1 MPFQIIHQDI
11 TKMQTDAIVNAAN
24 TRLLEGGG
32 VCGAIF
38 AAAGRK
44 KLQAECDTKAPCP
57 VGKAVITKGYQ
68 LSSKYVIHT
77 VGPVW
82 HGGDQGEA
90 ALLCSAYKSALD
102 LAEANQC
109 ESIAFPLISSG
120 IYGYPKEEAL
130 KLAVETIKTF
140 LESHEMM
147 VYLVVF
153 ERQMVSLSKQL
164 EGKIAH
170 YIDIYYEEKM
180 DTTIEEEFSYPIKRS
195 KVEKKET
202 RADAKRKNREEIAT
216 FEEREDYYE
225 VQSAPIPMEILL
237 KEMAESFSDYL
248 LRLIDE
254 KGFTDVAVYKRANM
268 DRKLFSKIRSQKAYH
283 PKKQTVISLAI
294 ALELDRKETEALLQK
309 AGYSLSNSYKFDV
322 IISYFLEQREYDIFK
337 INEALFYF
345 GETLLGT

>member
-44 KLQAECDTKAPCP
+44 ALQLECDTKAPCP

-68 LSSKYVIHT
+68 LASKYVIHA

-82 HGGDQGEA
+82 QGGDKGEA
-90 ALLCSAYKSALD
+90 ELLCSAYESALE
-102 LAEANQC
+102 LAATHQC

-120 IYGYPKEEAL
+120 IYGYPKKEAL
-130 KLAVETIKTF
+130 ELAIETIKAF
-140 LESHEMM
+140 LETNEMM

-153 ERQMVSLSKQL
+153 DRQAVVLGEQL
-164 EGKIAH
+164 KEQIVH
-170 YIDIYYEEKM
+170 YIDTYFEENRERSLQ
-180 DTTIEEEFSYPIKRS
+180 DELSFVIKSNRS
-195 KVEKKET
+195 EVSEDRGET
-202 RADAKRKNREEIAT
+202 KQKNRKKMITCEESD
-216 FEEREDYYE
+216 ECYE
-225 VQSAPIPMEILL
+225 AQSVSIPMEIL
-237 KEMAESFSDYL
+237 KGMTESFSDYL
-248 LRLIDE
+248 LKLIDE
-254 KGFTDVAVYKRANM
+254 KGLTDVAVYKKANM
-268 DRKLFSKIRSQKAYH
+268 DRKLFSKIRSQKDYH

-309 AGYSLSNSYKFDV
+309 AGYSLSNSYRFDV
-322 IISYFLEQREYDIFK
+322 IIGYFLEQREYDVFK
-337 INEALFYF
+337 INEVLFYF
-345 GETLLGT
+345 GETLLGA